1 MCQIENLSLMI
12 ISDRDCD
19 YDCSEAE
26 SKDNSHAVAISGP
39 EQSVRPVRQ
48 MPDHFSEAIPQSKS
62 LS

>member
-1 MCQIENLSLMI
+1 MCLHT
-12 ISDRDCD
+12 
-19 YDCSEAE
+19 YDCLTVNHHQFIE
-26 SKDNSHAVAISGP
+26 HLVMSGP